1 MRGLWSVLFALAV
14 SFASATPARA
24 DATLFLGANT
34 NPENRALRGLAIGA
48 GLLVVSFE
56 FEYAATSGDELAT
69 TPSIRT
75 GSGNLLLQTPGM
87 IHGFQPYFTVGGGL
101 YRERFGT
108 HVDTG
113 FAPNSGA
120 GVKIRLAGPLRL
132 RVDYRAFR
140 LGDDAV
146 YSPAQRIYAG
156 LNLKF

>member
-1 MRGLWSVLFALAV
+1 MRALPKFLLTLTLLA
-14 SFASATPARA
+14 ASAAPARA

-34 NPENRALRGLAIGA
+34 NPDNRALRGLAIGA
-48 GLLVVSFE
+48 GLLIVSFE
-56 FEYAATSGDELAT
+56 FEYAATSGDQLGT
-69 TPSIRT
+69 TPSLRT
-75 GSGNLLLQTPGM
+75 GSGNMLLQTPGM

-101 YRERFGT
+101 YREKFGT

-140 LGDDAV
+140 LGDDAL